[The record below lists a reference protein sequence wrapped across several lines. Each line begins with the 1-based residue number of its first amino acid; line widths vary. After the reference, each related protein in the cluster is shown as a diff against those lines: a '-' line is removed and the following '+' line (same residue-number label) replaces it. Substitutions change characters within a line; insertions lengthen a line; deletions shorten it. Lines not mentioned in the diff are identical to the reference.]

1 MLDVEVVAVAD
12 VEADVEVVA
21 DVEVEVVAV
30 WVALARATTVL
41 RRVSEVEDSGSKDE
55 VCEGFLLARRME

>member
-21 DVEVEVVAV
+21 DVEVEVVA
-30 WVALARATTVL
+30 VALARATTVL